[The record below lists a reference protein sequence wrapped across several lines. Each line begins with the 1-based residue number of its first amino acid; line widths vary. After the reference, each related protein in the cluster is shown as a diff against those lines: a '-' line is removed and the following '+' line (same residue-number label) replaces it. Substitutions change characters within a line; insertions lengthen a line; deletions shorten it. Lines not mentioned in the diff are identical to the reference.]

1 MIPDKTIL
9 YLVFNKKNQVEA
21 QNEFPPNTQVMT
33 TNSFCGKV
41 VYNMFKCKLKENK
54 TMMLIPKDYYSRLEK
69 T

>member
-1 MIPDKTIL
+1 
-9 YLVFNKKNQVEA
+9 
-21 QNEFPPNTQVMT
+21 MT

-69 T
+69 P